1 MLYKFIYDEL
11 EELEI
16 LMNNLIR
23 QYLIIFIFFAAT
35 GASHNITI

>member
-11 EELEI
+11 KELEI

-23 QYLIIFIFFAAT
+23 EYLIIFTFFAAK
-35 GASHNITI
+35 GANNNITI